1 MLLPGTQMHIVTFAF
16 ACVETVIFFC
26 LLIYKF
32 ARPDDKTAVL
42 DLWLIFLLLTYN
54 VSGGLL
60 PDRNLPGSVFI
71 QEIIAYGTGF
81 ITPSYF
87 PYYVY
92 KGFGL
97 KKMKFHAFRGVYIC
111 LILPYLFFVI
121 AYGVSRKLSVAQN
134 LLILPVLYA
143 IWVIISL
150 VRALKFKYSGNFS
163 TGESKEELI
172 GLLLSL
178 TPWVGLPAIVYFDLG
193 QVIEASVTNTGFLLL
208 LSLHLKNHISLF
220 RKEHQRLIQSETQ
233 LMNWNST
240 LQAEVDRR
248 THELIKLSEQR
259 TNTLVNLAHETKTP
273 LTLIDNYLEEY
284 IARNGNADE
293 LSIVKR
299 SLWKITTD
307 ISNIFDLERL
317 NRGMSLFNHN
327 QVTNFSEVTNDSLA
341 LFGPYCQKIGIN
353 LHSSVQGDILIKADP
368 AAISRIV
375 INLVENAIKFSANGG
390 SVEVLLQN
398 DGTKVRLS
406 IKDLGI
412 GIPPEMHK
420 KVFEPYFQLNSTKAS
435 SQGMGL
441 GLPMV
446 KKIVQELNGEI
457 SLNSDPKRERGTLIT
472 VSFRNH
478 RLSIKDRQS
487 AVSFQGGKIRDIG
500 TEKLNLKE
508 TVHDERKRTILVVE
522 DNVSMVNYLQR
533 KLSDKYNVTVA
544 LNGND
549 ALRIIRV
556 PGSSFD
562 LIISDIMMDKL
573 DGFNLA
579 KIISEDANLAHIPFL
594 FLSAKATAVEKLQGL
609 KLGAIGFMP
618 KPFSIQELMQQV
630 DSIINLSEKQRKA
643 ILSKAIDHF
652 SHMNGHSTSKPTN
665 GTDNFEENCQ
675 IFKLTAREKAIAKL
689 ICEGYKY
696 KEIGDKLF
704 IAERTVT
711 KHVQNIFEKVDV
723 SNKIEL
729 IHKLAG

>member
-1 MLLPGTQMHIVTFAF
+1 MHIVTFAF

-60 PDRNLPGSVFI
+60 PDPNLPGSVFI

-111 LILPYLFFVI
+111 LILPYLLFVM
-121 AYGVSRKLSVAQN
+121 AYGVSRRLSVAQN

-193 QVIEASVTNTGFLLL
+193 QVVEASVTNTGFLLL

-240 LQAEVDRR
+240 LQEEVDRR
-248 THELIKLSEQR
+248 THDLIKISEQR

-284 IARNGNADE
+284 IAKNGNADE

-353 LHSSVQGDILIKADP
+353 LHSSVQEDVLIKADP
-368 AAISRIV
+368 VAISRIV
-375 INLVENAIKFSANGG
+375 INLVENAIKFSSNGG
-390 SVEVLLQN
+390 SVEILLQN
-398 DGTKVRLS
+398 DGNKIRLS

-412 GIPPEMHK
+412 GIPLEMHK
-420 KVFEPYFQLNSTKAS
+420 KVFEPYFQLNSPKAS

-457 SLNSDPKRERGTLIT
+457 SLNSDPRRERGTLIA
-472 VSFRNH
+472 VSFRNY

-508 TVHDERKRTILVVE
+508 IVHDERKRTILVVE

-579 KIISEDANLAHIPFL
+579 KIISEDADLAHIPFL

-665 GTDNFEENCQ
+665 GTDIFEENCQ

>member
-1 MLLPGTQMHIVTFAF
+1 M
-16 ACVETVIFFC
+16 ETVIFFC

-42 DLWLIFLLLTYN
+42 DLWLIFLLLVYN
-54 VSGGLL
+54 ISGGLL
-60 PDRNLPGSVFI
+60 PDPNLPGSVFI

-97 KKMKFHAFRGVYIC
+97 KKMRFHAFRGVYIC
-111 LILPYLFFVI
+111 LVFPYVLFVI
-121 AYGVSRKLSVAQN
+121 AYGVSGKMSIAQN

-143 IWVIISL
+143 VWVINSL
-150 VRALKFKYSGNFS
+150 VGALKYKYSGNFS
-163 TGESKEELI
+163 TSESKEELI

-178 TPWVGLPAIVYFDLG
+178 TPWVGLPVIVYFDLG

-233 LMNWNST
+233 LRNWNST
-240 LQAEVDRR
+240 LQEEVERR
-248 THELIKLSEQR
+248 THELIKITEQR

-284 IARNGNADE
+284 IAKNGNEEE

-317 NRGMSLFNHN
+317 NRGMFLFNHN
-327 QVTNFSEVTNDSLA
+327 QVTNFSEVTNDCLA
-341 LFGPYCQKIGIN
+341 LFGPYCQKIGIS
-353 LHSSVQGDILIKADP
+353 LHSSVQKDILIKADP
-368 AAISRIV
+368 VAISRILT
-375 INLVENAIKFSANGG
+375 NLVENAIKFSVNGG
-390 SVEVLLQN
+390 TVEVLLEN
-398 DGTKVRLS
+398 DGNKIRLS

-412 GIPPEMHK
+412 GIPLEMHK
-420 KVFEPYFQLNSTKAS
+420 KVFEPYFQLNSPKAS
-435 SQGMGL
+435 TQGMGL

-457 SLNSDPKRERGTLIT
+457 SLNSDPRRERGTLIA
-472 VSFRNH
+472 VSFRH
-478 RLSIKDRQS
+478 HPLSIKDKLS

-500 TEKLNLKE
+500 IEKLNLKKI
-508 TVHDERKRTILVVE
+508 VHDERKKTILVVE

-549 ALRIIRV
+549 ALHIVRV
-556 PGSSFD
+556 PGSPFD

-573 DGFNLA
+573 DGLNLA
-579 KIISEDANLAHIPFL
+579 RVISEDADLAHIPFL
-594 FLSAKATAVEKLQGL
+594 FLSAKTTAAEKLQGL
-609 KLGAIGFMP
+609 KLGAIGFIP

-630 DSIINLSEKQRKA
+630 DSIITHSEKQRKA
-643 ILSKAIDHF
+643 ILSKAIDHL
-652 SHMNGHSTSKPTN
+652 SIMNGHSENKPTN
-665 GTDNFEENCQ
+665 GTDYFEANCKLY
-675 IFKLTAREKAIAKL
+675 KLTAREKAIAKL
-689 ICEGYKY
+689 VCEGYKY
-696 KEIGDKLF
+696 KEIGEKLF

-729 IHKLAG
+729 INKLAG

>member
-1 MLLPGTQMHIVTFAF
+1 MHIVTFAF

-60 PDRNLPGSVFI
+60 PDPNLPGSVFI

-111 LILPYLFFVI
+111 LIFPYLLFVT
-121 AYGVSRKLSVAQN
+121 AYGVSGKLSVAQN

-143 IWVIISL
+143 IWVINSL
-150 VRALKFKYSGNFS
+150 VKALKHKYSGNFS
-163 TGESKEELI
+163 TRESKEELI

-240 LQAEVDRR
+240 LQEEVDRR
-248 THELIKLSEQR
+248 THELIKITEQR

-284 IARNGNADE
+284 IAKNGNADE
-293 LSIVKR
+293 LAIVKR

-317 NRGMSLFNHN
+317 NRGLSLFNHS
-327 QVTNFSEVTNDSLA
+327 QVTNFSEVTDDSLA
-341 LFGPYCQKIGIN
+341 LFDPYCQKIGIN
-353 LHSSVQGDILIKADP
+353 LHSSVQGDVLIKADP
-368 AAISRIV
+368 VAISRIV
-375 INLVENAIKFSANGG
+375 TNLVENAIKFSANGG
-390 SVEVLLQN
+390 TVEVVLEN
-398 DGTKVRLS
+398 DGNKIRLS
-406 IKDLGI
+406 VKDLGI

-420 KVFEPYFQLNSTKAS
+420 KVFEPYFQLNNPKAS
-435 SQGMGL
+435 AQGMGL

-478 RLSIKDRQS
+478 RLSIKDKLS

-500 TEKLNLKE
+500 TEKLNLKDI
-508 TVHDERKRTILVVE
+508 VHDERKKTILIVE
-522 DNVSMVNYLQR
+522 DNVSMVNYLHR
-533 KLSDKYNVTVA
+533 KLSEKYNVTVA

-549 ALRIIRV
+549 ALHIMRV

-573 DGFNLA
+573 DGLNLA
-579 KIISEDANLAHIPFL
+579 RIISEDAALAHIPFL
-594 FLSAKATAVEKLQGL
+594 FLSAKATATEKLQGL
-609 KLGAIGFMP
+609 KLGAIGFIA
-618 KPFSIQELMQQV
+618 KPFSIQELLQQV
-630 DSIINLSEKQRKA
+630 DSIITHSEKQRKA
-643 ILSKAIDHF
+643 ILSKAIDHL
-652 SHMNGHSTSKPTN
+652 SIMNGHSGSKQTN
-665 GTDNFEENCQ
+665 GADYFDENCELY
-675 IFKLTAREKAIAKL
+675 KLTAREKAIAKL
-689 ICEGYKY
+689 VCEGYKY
-696 KEIGDKLF
+696 KEIGEKLF

-711 KHVQNIFEKVDV
+711 KHVQNIFEKVEV

-729 IHKLAG
+729 INKLGG